1 MANFC
6 TNCGAEVPV
15 GDGFCPRCGNMVNL
29 GNAGS
34 QGTASN
40 MGNTASQGD
49 NAKQGGIKFGR
60 GAGTSAPTGKRK
72 ITLTKVLIAIIV
84 IETIM
89 YGNLLKNHYESM
101 DDYRTIISG
110 MEQDYNN
117 LYNEYSGVVDEYN
130 NVADRYNNLSGANGL
145 SSWFGEVFGN

>member
-15 GDGFCPRCGNMVNL
+15 GDGFCPKCGNMVNL
-29 GNAGS
+29 GSAGL

-60 GAGTSAPTGKRK
+60 GVERLHRQASVKLR
-72 ITLTKVLIAIIV
+72 LTKF
-84 IETIM
+84 
-89 YGNLLKNHYESM
+89 
-101 DDYRTIISG
+101 
-110 MEQDYNN
+110 
-117 LYNEYSGVVDEYN
+117 
-130 NVADRYNNLSGANGL
+130 LSLSL
-145 SSWFGEVFGN
+145 SSKLLCTVF